1 MKQRNWIWVV
11 IFAAIFAG
19 CLALWLLPRGGGETV
34 LVYQD
39 GQLLRTLDLRQ
50 DTVFTVEGPAGENT
64 VTVAGGEV
72 FVSQADCPDQ
82 VCVLH
87 GPLRRTGGPI
97 VCLPNRLSIEW
108 ATRGGRGRA
117 QRNGR
122 AVMKLRKLTLTAVLT
137 AAALVMFVLESQLPP
152 LTAIPGIKPGLSNI
166 FTLFAMQALGPGWAL
181 GVLLVRVT
189 LGCVI
194 TGQGMA
200 LLYSLTGGLFAY
212 AGMLALR
219 RWFSGRRLWILSVFC
234 AMAHNFGQLCAAAL
248 IARTRAVWYYL
259 PVLTAGCNSGRCS
272 DRALHAAGSAAAGQ
286 GRAAAGRQEARGG
299 SKRMRLHIH
308 GVHVPNRKNTAEL
321 AALRLPIPETVEIPM
336 SMHIGAPAIPVVKPG
351 DSVKVGQLIGKAGG
365 FVSAPVYASV
375 SGTVKKIG
383 QQVGSGGRLMQT
395 VVIAADGKQE
405 PDPESSSPRSSRR
418 CRTFS
423 TPSAPAAWSA
433 SAARASRRS

>member
-11 IFAAIFAG
+11 IIAAIFAG

-39 GQLLRTLDLRQ
+39 GKLLRTLDLRQ

-64 VTVAGGEV
+64 VTVTGGEV

-87 GPLRRTGGPI
+87 GPLRRTGGPAEPA
-97 VCLPNRLSIEW
+97 VHRMGD
-108 ATRGGRGRA
+108 RGGRGRA

-212 AGMLALR
+212 IGMLALR

-259 PVLTAGCNSGRCS
+259 PVLLPAAILAG
-272 DRALHAAGSAAAGQ
+272 ALTGLCTQ
-286 GRAAAGRQEARGG
+286 LLLQRLGRAG
-299 SKRMRLHIH
+299 L
-308 GVHVPNRKNTAEL
+308 
-321 AALRLPIPETVEIPM
+321 LP
-336 SMHIGAPAIPVVKPG
+336 
-351 DSVKVGQLIGKAGG
+351 
-365 FVSAPVYASV
+365 
-375 SGTVKKIG
+375 
-383 QQVGSGGRLMQT
+383 
-395 VVIAADGKQE
+395 ADKKQE
-405 PDPESSSPRSSRR
+405 EE
-418 CRTFS
+418 
-423 TPSAPAAWSA
+423 ANG
-433 SAARASRRS
+433 